1 MFTSRLTMIVAAAA
15 GMGLASLTHGDV
27 PSFDKVNE
35 GFSRVV
41 STADGSTPLFGL
53 YHNKAKHQLLA
64 ELPRG
69 WSSKKFLIA
78 ITPAGGTIFS
88 GLQGP
93 ERYVYWKR
101 FGDRL
106 ALVSPQIDVR
116 STGEKSSKES
126 VKTIFT
132 DRVLFDVPIVA
143 TGPGGQPVVDLDNII
158 LNHGP
163 KLGGASLN
171 GRLAEV
177 SKAKAFPKNIEVA
190 MRAPG
195 GDGTFQTVHYS
206 ISELPDSNGYKPR
219 VQDNRIGYF
228 GTSFQDFGQYGTE
241 DNWTRYINRWN
252 VQKSDPKLS
261 LSPPKEP
268 IVFYIDHTVPVRY
281 RRWVRDG
288 VLQWNEA
295 FEKIGLDNAIIV
307 YQQDSTSGAHMEKDP
322 EDVRY
327 NFIRWLNNDVS
338 TAIGP
343 SRAHPLTGQI
353 LDADV
358 VLTDGWI
365 RAFYNWYDQRPQEAA
380 ESLTPEAWKWLE
392 AYPQWDPRLVLAHPA
407 ERDGILAE
415 RARRAAEG
423 DLDPADS
430 LQHASLASHREH
442 AEIAGWVG
450 DHDAACMAAHG
461 LAMEMGWANLYL
473 DSMGLLDSDSE
484 DGDVL
489 DGIPEW
495 YIGPH
500 LSELVAHEVGHTLGL
515 RHNFKASSLYSL
527 DEINSESLKGNRALA
542 GSVMDYLPSN
552 FNVDD
557 EAIQGDHTMIKIGP
571 YDIWAIEY
579 GYGFGDPSDVAARV
593 GEPGHAYLTDEDTSG
608 PDPLARRYDFSKD
621 PLDYATAQI
630 EMNRQLRDRLLTDF
644 VDDGETWEKVRKGY
658 SQTLSKQRR
667 VIDMMAN
674 WVGGT
679 HVHRVNKGD
688 ANTGDPLEPVD
699 VAAQRAALQFI
710 IEQGLRDEAF
720 GLSPELLNKMTV
732 EKWYDAGGSRGDSTW
747 PVHDQISG
755 TQNTALTLVLNPSTL
770 SNVHDNE
777 LRIPADED
785 AVTIP
790 EVFDLYMDEVF
801 AEVSLDNLNSSY
813 TNRRPMVSSLRRN
826 LQSSMADRLIAFGT
840 GAGRMPASVRTISL
854 HHLRNLNG
862 RLETLLDRAASAPG
876 LIDDY
881 SIAHLE
887 DLHDRTSKAL
897 DAVYVVNG
905 DSPPST
911 GGGRRPF

>member
-1 MFTSRLTMIVAAAA
+1 MFTSRLSLSTVVAAAA
-15 GMGLASLTHGDV
+15 TMAASSLASGDI

-35 GFSRVV
+35 GFTQVV
-41 STADGSTPLFGL
+41 STTDGSTPLYGL
-53 YHNKAKHQLLA
+53 YRNKAKHQLLA

-69 WSSKKFLIA
+69 WASKKFLIA
-78 ITPAGGTIFS
+78 ITPAGGNIFS

-93 ERYVYWKR
+93 ERYVYWKK

-106 ALVSPQIDVR
+106 ALVSPQIAIR
-116 STGEKSSKES
+116 STGEKSSKQS

-132 DRVLFDVPIVA
+132 DTVLFDIPIVA
-143 TGPGGQPVVDLDNII
+143 TGPNGQPVIDLDDVI
-158 LNHGP
+158 LSHGS
-163 KLGGASLN
+163 KLGGGSLN
-171 GRLAEV
+171 GRLAEI

-195 GDGTFQTVHYS
+195 NAGTFQTVHYS

-219 VQDNRIGYF
+219 KADNRIGYF
-228 GTSFQDFGQYGTE
+228 GTSFQDLGQYGTD

-295 FEKIGLDNAIIV
+295 FEKIGLDNAVVV
-307 YQQDSTSGAHMEKDP
+307 YQQDSTTGAHMDKDP

-365 RAFYNWYDQRPQEAA
+365 RAFYNWYEQRPQEAA

-392 AYPQWDPRLVLAHPA
+392 SYPQWDPRLVLARPW

-415 RARRAAEG
+415 RARRTLAG
-423 DLDPADS
+423 DPDPADS
-430 LQHASLASHREH
+430 LQNASLASHPEL

-450 DHDAACMAAHG
+450 DHDATCMAAHG

-473 DSMGLLDSDSE
+473 DSMGLLDADPE
-484 DGDVL
+484 DGDIL

-527 DEINSESLKGNRALA
+527 AEINSEAIKGNHSLA
-542 GSVMDYLPSN
+542 SSVMDYLPSN

-557 EAIQGDHTMIKIGP
+557 EAIQGDHTMIKVGP
-571 YDIWAIEY
+571 YDVWAIEY
-579 GYGFGDPSDVAARV
+579 GYGFGDPTEVAARV
-593 GEPGHAYLTDEDTSG
+593 GETGHAYLTDEDTSG
-608 PDPLARRYDFSKD
+608 PDPLARRYDFSSD
-621 PLDYATAQI
+621 PLDYAASQI

-644 VDDGETWEKVRKGY
+644 VDDGESWEKVRKGY

-679 HVHRVNKGD
+679 HVNRVNKGD
-688 ANTGDPLEPVD
+688 ADTGDPLEPVD

-720 GLSPELLNKMTV
+720 GLSPELLNKMTI
-732 EKWYDAGGSRGDSTW
+732 EKWYDAGGTRGDSTW

-770 SNVHDNE
+770 SNIHDNE
-777 LRIPADED
+777 MRIPSDED

-790 EVFDLYMDEVF
+790 EVFTLYMDEIF

-813 TNRRPMVSSLRRN
+813 TNRRPMISSLRRN

-840 GAGRMPASVRTISL
+840 GSGRMPAPVRTISL
-854 HHLRNLNG
+854 HHLRSLNEQ
-862 RLETLLDRAASAPG
+862 LETLLDRASSAPG

-881 SIAHLE
+881 TIAHLE

-897 DAVYVVNG
+897 DAVYVVN
-905 DSPPST
+905 
-911 GGGRRPF
+911 